1 MPKILALVLLFS
13 AALLMGI
20 ASVTTTAKAQTTME
34 GHLTTALKNI
44 NDQIVAGGQSVVK
57 QSIKGGIGFLKHIA
71 SVFGVHDIED
81 HINVA
86 GQDLTKGNTTGASSE
101 LKAVNKAL
109 LNDSGTL
116 YGLGQRIS
124 QIAQNS
130 SASVDNYT
138 KQLLSAIG
146 LDMKNLSFNMEGIRV
161 NSTTPAAK

>member
-1 MPKILALVLLFS
+1 MSEILALLLLFS
-13 AALLMGI
+13 AALLTGI
-20 ASVTTTAKAQTTME
+20 TSIVTTAKAQTIVGE
-34 GHLTTALKNI
+34 HLTAALKNI

-86 GQDLTKGNTTGASSE
+86 GQDLTKGNTTGASLE

-146 LDMKNLSFNMEGIRV
+146 LDMKNLSLNMEGIRV
-161 NSTTPAAK
+161 NSTTPADK